1 MFWYGEIKRLGTA
14 RRVQEL
20 QLKFASH
27 WIWYWF
33 QCKTSIYCWVCLEP
47 TRIHRNNGRLLR
59 PLIFG
64 KGLLIDNC
72 LNAGRTFA
80 ISSMGISLNVDFRF
94 WTLSVIWLVCIGF
107 VNQIFTGLTKM
118 LTNLY
123 HTVLSFNTL
132 IVALLINVSCLCM
145 DQIRIWIKRLK
156 FVLVCLHELLISYE
170 FVIRLLSKK
179 DLETFLQVWCCHFQW
194 FISKTLQ
201 QNHDSEI
208 FIN

>member
-1 MFWYGEIKRLGTA
+1 MHQCFGMVKLKDL
-14 RRVQEL
+14 EL
-20 QLKFASH
+20 QDVSKSYSSWNLLH
-27 WIWYWF
+27 WIRYWF

-72 LNAGRTFA
+72 LNAGRKFA

-94 WTLSVIWLVCIGF
+94 WTSSIICLVCIGF
-107 VNQIFTGLTKM
+107 VNQILIGLTKM
-118 LTNLY
+118 LTMY

-145 DQIRIWIKRLK
+145 DKIRIRIKRLQ
-156 FVLVCLHELLISYE
+156 FVLVCFHELLISYE

-194 FISKTLQ
+194 FIS
-201 QNHDSEI
+201 I
-208 FIN
+208 A

>member
-1 MFWYGEIKRLGTA
+1 MVYENWCINVLVWWKRLRTA
-14 RRVQEL
+14 RHVQEL

-94 WTLSVIWLVCIGF
+94 WTLSIICVVCIGF

-118 LTNLY
+118 LTMYQHCLPIQCLMFMYGLDKNL
-123 HTVLSFNTL
+123 NTE
-132 IVALLINVSCLCM
+132 A
-145 DQIRIWIKRLK
+145 
-156 FVLVCLHELLISYE
+156 
-170 FVIRLLSKK
+170 
-179 DLETFLQVWCCHFQW
+179 
-194 FISKTLQ
+194 
-201 QNHDSEI
+201 
-208 FIN
+208 

>member
-1 MFWYGEIKRLGTA
+1 MVLLRLASRHFQGKSYIIRDWVLECEKKPSEKIFYLCKSCYGLRELMHQCFGMVKLKDL
-14 RRVQEL
+14 EL
-20 QLKFASH
+20 QDVSKSYSSWNLLH
-27 WIWYWF
+27 WIRYWF

-94 WTLSVIWLVCIGF
+94 WTLSIICLVCIGF

-118 LTNLY
+118 LTMYQHCLPIQCLMFMYGLDKNL
-123 HTVLSFNTL
+123 NTE
-132 IVALLINVSCLCM
+132 A
-145 DQIRIWIKRLK
+145 
-156 FVLVCLHELLISYE
+156 
-170 FVIRLLSKK
+170 
-179 DLETFLQVWCCHFQW
+179 
-194 FISKTLQ
+194 
-201 QNHDSEI
+201 
-208 FIN
+208 